1 MMIGSHNT
9 DNGVLIVA
17 EIGNNHEGDIA
28 VARNLVEQAAA
39 CGAGAVKVQA
49 FHTERFVRR
58 SDAARFKRMKSFEL
72 TPDQFADLAE
82 LARSKGLLFIAT
94 PLDLESA
101 RMLNDLVDAYKIA
114 SGDITFF
121 PLIDTVCQTGKPMII
136 STGASDLAQVE
147 GTVGFIRDHWER
159 RGIGQQVAVLHC
171 VSSYP
176 APEDQVH
183 LSVLRVL
190 AQRFGGPVGYSDH
203 TIGIDACVAAVAGG
217 AQIIEKHFTLDK
229 HTSDFR
235 DHQLSADPEEMKR
248 LTEQVARIVR
258 LVGRPVKRI
267 QECEAP
273 TAREIRRS
281 IAAALDLPMGHELA
295 WEDLTWLRPGSGIPP
310 GEESKLLGRTLNR
323 NLSDGEHISLAD
335 VE

>member
-1 MMIGSHNT
+1 MIIGSHNT
-9 DNGVLIVA
+9 DTGVLVVA

-28 VARNLVEQAAA
+28 VARKLVEQAAA

-49 FHTERFVRR
+49 FQTERFVRR

-72 TPDQFADLAE
+72 TPDQFANLAE

-121 PLIDTVCQTGKPMII
+121 PLIDAVCQTGKPMIV

-147 GTVGFIRDHWER
+147 RTVGFIRDHWER
-159 RGIGQQVAVLHC
+159 RGIGQQVAILHC

-203 TIGIDACVAAVAGG
+203 TIGIDTCVAAVAAG

-248 LTEQVARIVR
+248 LTEQVTKIAR
-258 LVGRPVKRI
+258 LVGRPEKRI
-267 QECEAP
+267 QECEDP

-281 IAAALDLPMGHELA
+281 IAAALDLPKGHELA

-323 NLSDGEHISLAD
+323 SLSDGEHISLAD